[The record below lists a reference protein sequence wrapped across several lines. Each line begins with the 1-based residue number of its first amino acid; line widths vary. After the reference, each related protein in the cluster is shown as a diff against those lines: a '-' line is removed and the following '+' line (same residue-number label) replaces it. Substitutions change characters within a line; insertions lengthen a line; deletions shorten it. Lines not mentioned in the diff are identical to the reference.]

1 MSRISALCLASL
13 LVACNSESPITPSTV
28 EPSLAKAAG
37 VRSSAT
43 MEFGEV
49 THDVGSPFEPPVG
62 HDASGH
68 AADKVRPRTVVIEAG
83 GSVTFD
89 VGPFHQVSIYEAG
102 TEAED
107 ISIAFESLTAPFP
120 IPDFL
125 IVSPAG
131 LLASNNLTT
140 ALSFGTS
147 TWTSPA
153 GTFDTPG
160 KYFVMCRVAPHFLG
174 AQMYGWVIVK

>member
-1 MSRISALCLASL
+1 MRFIPVICVALLA
-13 LVACNSESPITPSTV
+13 ACNSEPTTAPLT
-28 EPSLAKAAG
+28 EQASLAKASG
-37 VRSSAT
+37 VGSSAT

-49 THDVGSPFEPPVG
+49 THDVGSPFPPPDG

-68 AADKVRPRTVVIEAG
+68 AQDKVRPRTVIIEAG

-89 VGPFHQVSIYEAG
+89 VGPFHQVSIYDAG
-102 TEAED
+102 TEPED

-131 LLASNNLTT
+131 LLASDNLTT
-140 ALSFGTS
+140 SLTFGTS